1 MQLRTLLGHAA
12 PYRWPLALVAL
23 LMLCS
28 SAVTLAVPW
37 LAGQLLGGIL
47 GPTGIPP
54 ARLVGWLL
62 LALALITGLKIVGA
76 WLSGAIATR
85 LLADLRQRIHDHLQ
99 SLPLAFHQA
108 HRQGDTLAL
117 MTWEVARLSQFLS
130 GTLVGIPPLLLTSVG
145 ACVLM
150 LRIDPLLALLV
161 PLLIPAFYL
170 ILKLLGRRLRGL
182 AQQRQE
188 AEAGVIGLAEEHLEM
203 LPALKSFT
211 RETEASQRYRE
222 QIELALH
229 LALRENRIYAAMEPL
244 IGLVAATAAVLLLF
258 FAGRSLHSGSLAP
271 AELFS
276 FLFYAALLTQP
287 VGALANLYGQIQSTR
302 GTLARLQRVLQEAP
316 EPGYAA
322 TGKLQRA
329 RGEIRIEGLRFAYPG
344 RDSTLQGIDLLIRP
358 GETVALTGPNGA
370 GKSTLIALLLRLHEA
385 GSGRILLDGRDI
397 RELDVQ
403 DLRRQIGVVP
413 QRAQLF
419 NGSVRANIAYG
430 LPGATD
436 AQIEKAAR
444 LAQAWDFIQQLP
456 HGLET
461 PIGDHGVR
469 LSGGQRQ
476 RVALARAFV
485 KDPPILVLDEATSM
499 YDLEGES
506 AFVEACAEALKERT
520 VILITHRPASLA
532 LARRILWVE
541 DGRLREMQES
551 GQ

>member
-1 MQLRTLLGHAA
+1 MALRGLLKYAG

-23 LMLCS
+23 LMLAS

-37 LAGQLLGGIL
+37 LAGQMLGGIFSEQGKNL
-47 GPTGIPP
+47 NT
-54 ARLVGWLL
+54 LVGWLL
-62 LALALITGLKIVGA
+62 LALALITGLKVVVA
-76 WLSGAIATR
+76 QLSGSISAR
-85 LLADLRQRIHDHLQ
+85 MLADLRQRVYDHLQ

-117 MTWEVARLSQFLS
+117 MTYEVARLSRFLS
-130 GTLVGIPPLLLTSVG
+130 STLISIPPLLLTVLG
-145 ACVLM
+145 ACILM

-161 PLLIPAFYL
+161 PLLVPAFYL
-170 ILKLLGRRLRGL
+170 ILKILGRRLRGL
-182 AQQRQE
+182 AQQLQQAE
-188 AEAGVIGLAEEHLEM
+188 AEVVGLAEENLEM

-211 RETEASQRYRE
+211 REAEESQRYRTH
-222 QIELALH
+222 IDLAMQLT
-229 LALRENRIYAAMEPL
+229 LRENRIYAAMEPL
-244 IGLVAATAAVLLLF
+244 IGFVAAAAAVLLLF
-258 FAGRSLHSGSLAP
+258 FAGRSLQTGSLSA

-287 VGALANLYGQIQSTR
+287 VGSLANMYGQIQTTR
-302 GTLARLQRVLQEAP
+302 GTLARLQNVLSEQP

-322 TGKLQRA
+322 NGRMQRA
-329 RGEIRIEGLRFAYPG
+329 QGEIRIEGLHFAYPG
-344 RDSTLQGIDLLIRP
+344 RETTLHGVDLLIRP

-370 GKSTLIALLLRLHEA
+370 GKSTLIALLLRMYEP
-385 GSGRILLDGRDI
+385 GSGRILLDGQDI
-397 RELDVQ
+397 AGLNLQ

-413 QRAQLF
+413 QRALLF

-430 LPGATD
+430 LPGASD

-444 LAQAWDFIQQLP
+444 LSQAWEFIQHLP
-456 HGLET
+456 QGFDT
-461 PIGDHGVR
+461 QIGDHGVR

-476 RVALARAFV
+476 RIALARAFV

-506 AFVEACAEALKERT
+506 AFVEACADALHDRT

-532 LARRILWVE
+532 LAQRILRMDNGQLFE
-541 DGRLREMQES
+541 TDGTN
-551 GQ
+551 